1 MNVTAEAVTYN
12 DLCVFTP
19 ATESTFSSSQIFVGQ
34 GSKPCRRGSRIN
46 SALAAGPFKIELPRR
61 LIGNLHLKRR
71 DTRIVLPPKS
81 KFAKKRLDLLVVE
94 RGHAE
99 SREKA
104 QAMILAGEVRVNGAR
119 SEKAGAQIIEDA
131 RIEVIGTSGKY
142 ASRGGLKLEGA
153 LEDFGI
159 EVSGKICLD
168 IGASTGGFTDCLL
181 QHGASRV
188 YAVDVTPQQMAW
200 RLVQDARVTQIKA
213 NARNLRPGQ
222 IPEPADLVT
231 MDVSF
236 ISVAKVLPAVVAAA
250 GPDAEYL
257 ILVKP
262 QFELDRGDVGR
273 GGIVR
278 DTSLHDRAIERVRAA
293 AEAAELHVEGVR
305 PSRLTGAEGNQEFFL
320 RAISR

>member
-1 MNVTAEAVTYN
+1 V
-12 DLCVFTP
+12 P
-19 ATESTFSSSQIFVGQ
+19 
-34 GSKPCRRGSRIN
+34 SKTKPG
-46 SALAAGPFKIELPRR
+46 
-61 LIGNLHLKRR
+61 
-71 DTRIVLPPKS
+71 
-81 KFAKKRLDLLVVE
+81 KKRLDVLVVE
-94 RGHAE
+94 RGLAD

-119 SEKAGAQIIEDA
+119 SGKAGTQVTTDAQIEIS
-131 RIEVIGTSGKY
+131 GTAAKY

-159 EVSGKICLD
+159 NVSGKTCLD

-181 QHGASRV
+181 AHGARQV
-188 YAVDVTPQQMAW
+188 YAVDVTPEQMVW
-200 RLVQDARVTQIKA
+200 RLQQDARVKQIKE
-213 NARNLRPGQ
+213 NARNLRPEQ
-222 IPEPADLVT
+222 VPEPAALITV
-231 MDVSF
+231 DVSF

-250 GPDAEYL
+250 GPRAEFI

-278 DTSLHDRAIERVRAA
+278 DAGLHARAIERVRAA
-293 AEAAELHVEGVR
+293 AQAAGLQVEGVR

-320 RAISR
+320 HAWKGAGTG

>member
-1 MNVTAEAVTYN
+1 
-12 DLCVFTP
+12 
-19 ATESTFSSSQIFVGQ
+19 
-34 GSKPCRRGSRIN
+34 
-46 SALAAGPFKIELPRR
+46 
-61 LIGNLHLKRR
+61 
-71 DTRIVLPPKS
+71 LPPKPKS
-81 KFAKKRLDLLVVE
+81 AKKRLDLLVVE
-94 RGHAE
+94 RGLAE

-104 QAMILAGEVRVNGAR
+104 QAMILAGEVRVNGER
-119 SEKAGAQIIEDA
+119 SEKAGAQIVETA
-131 RIEVIGTSGKY
+131 RIEISGGSTKY

-153 LEDFGI
+153 LADFGI

-181 QHGASRV
+181 QHGACRV

-213 NARNLRPGQ
+213 NARNLRPEE
-222 IPEPADLVT
+222 IPEPADFVT

-250 GPDAEYL
+250 GPNAEYL

-262 QFELDRGDVGR
+262 QFELNRGDVGR

-278 DTSLHDRAIERVRAA
+278 DAALHERAIERVRAA
-293 AEAAELHVEGVR
+293 AEASALRFAGVHA
-305 PSRLTGAEGNQEFFL
+305 SRVTGAEGNQEFFL
-320 RAISR
+320 HAKAVAHGN

>member
-1 MNVTAEAVTYN
+1 LPSNPKTAKT
-12 DLCVFTP
+12 
-19 ATESTFSSSQIFVGQ
+19 
-34 GSKPCRRGSRIN
+34 
-46 SALAAGPFKIELPRR
+46 
-61 LIGNLHLKRR
+61 
-71 DTRIVLPPKS
+71 
-81 KFAKKRLDLLVVE
+81 RLDLLVVE
-94 RGHAE
+94 RGLAE

-104 QAMILAGEVRVNGAR
+104 QAMILAGEVRVNGSR
-119 SEKAGAQIIEDA
+119 SEKAGALIANDA
-131 RIEVIGTSGKY
+131 RIEVSGTSGKY

-159 EVSGKICLD
+159 DAGGKICLD

-181 QHGASRV
+181 QHGARRV

-213 NARNLRPGQ
+213 NARNLRPEQ
-222 IPEPADLVT
+222 IPEPAGLVT
-231 MDVSF
+231 TDVSF

-250 GPDAEYL
+250 GPNAEFL

-262 QFELDRGDVGR
+262 QFELDRGDIGR

-278 DTSLHDRAIERVRAA
+278 EASLHERAIERVRAA
-293 AEAAELHVEGVR
+293 AEAAGLRVEGVR

-320 RAISR
+320 HAKRNTPGS